1 MSGWLDYQRTVYKNR
16 ATAYINAA
24 GNALLTAPGAA
35 PKQLVYPEDLFSPE
49 CSPFILFFA
58 VDPVTPNV
66 LLDKIALYMP
76 REIQVNYSI
85 NYGEATNYL
94 EYLSGNDVSGA
105 AGALANPVGAAAT
118 GGTALAAI
126 IGAAK
131 AGAGVR
137 GRILAGLAGAATGA
151 YAAINNSNG
160 IGQTV
165 SIHQKQMLN
174 PHKAALFEGVNF
186 RRHNFQFELI
196 ARNAAESDTINEIL
210 RVFKIHAHPEAGNA
224 NDQSSF
230 FKWPSA
236 WQIGL
241 YSPARK
247 YLYAIST
254 SHLTNININYTAGG
268 TRSFYSDTGAPVAIR
283 LNLEFME
290 TEQLTRERIRQG
302 Y

>member
-1 MSGWLDYQRTVYKNR
+1 MSGWLEYQRKVYKDR
-16 ATAYINAA
+16 ATEYINSA
-24 GNALLTAPGAA
+24 GKALKQKGL

-58 VDPVTPNV
+58 VDPVTPDL

-85 NYGEATNYL
+85 NYGEATNYVNYASS
-94 EYLSGNDVSGA
+94 EAVAGA
-105 AGALANPVGAAAT
+105 ADAVANPITAASAGGGALAAV
-118 GGTALAAI
+118 LA
-126 IGAAK
+126 AAK
-131 AGAGVR
+131 AGAGAR
-137 GRILAGLAGAATGA
+137 GKLLAGIVGAATGA
-151 YAAINNSNG
+151 YTGISNQNA

-165 SIHQKQMLN
+165 SINQKQMLN

-186 RRHNFQFELI
+186 RRHSFQFELI
-196 ARNAAESDTINEIL
+196 ARNPEESDTINEII
-210 RVFKIHAHPEAGNA
+210 RVFKIHAHPEAGNPDA
-224 NDQSSF
+224 QSSF
-230 FKWPSA
+230 LKWPSA

-268 TRSFYSDTGAPVAIR
+268 TRAFYSDTGAPVAIR

-290 TEQLTRERIRQG
+290 TEQLVRERIRQG